1 MFKKGLLAGLAL
13 CLSVAFTAEAQVRPR
28 LSISHYQVYV
38 QSPLNFQQMQ
48 SYMAWLKKNDYDIAG
63 VKWQEGKIEVITDQA
78 GIDRLTQYRVPFVVK
93 TTHTPG
99 VESTDKLDPRYLNPQ
114 KVEEKLKKIAAQYPN
129 DTRLE
134 TIGKSNQGRPIYAL
148 LLSKAAKR
156 NDSSY
161 FNKPTL
167 VIDGMHHARE
177 VMTSEIVMDVADVI
191 LSVKRSNSQ
200 WNQLLDAWNIWIVPM
215 LNVDGNNIVWTS
227 DTWWRKNARANG
239 SNVHGVDLNRNYSF
253 AWNACSGSSGSP
265 SSDTYRGASAGSE
278 PETQALMKLGYMT
291 YPTAS
296 LSYHSYSE
304 LVLYPYGCQGAF
316 TGENALHQKIGGE
329 LAQMLPSDSNKGTY
343 TAGTPWKLLYSVD
356 GDSMGFMHGEFGAL
370 AFTFEV
376 NQSFQPDYAVRE
388 PTLVKHRKAWSYF
401 IQRMSQN
408 MLSLKVVS
416 AARFQPLEAT
426 ITISGIIK
434 NKGEKPMKTNAAGNF
449 FKVLDPGNY
458 TLDIKLADGRTKQIQ
473 VQMSGQPQTQVVSF

>member
-1 MFKKGLLAGLAL
+1 
-13 CLSVAFTAEAQVRPR
+13 
-28 LSISHYQVYV
+28 
-38 QSPLNFQQMQ
+38 
-48 SYMAWLKKNDYDIAG
+48 
-63 VKWQEGKIEVITDQA
+63 
-78 GIDRLTQYRVPFVVK
+78 
-93 TTHTPG
+93 
-99 VESTDKLDPRYLNPQ
+99 
-114 KVEEKLKKIAAQYPN
+114 
-129 DTRLE
+129 
-134 TIGKSNQGRPIYAL
+134 
-148 LLSKAAKR
+148 
-156 NDSSY
+156 
-161 FNKPTL
+161 
-167 VIDGMHHARE
+167 
-177 VMTSEIVMDVADVI
+177 
-191 LSVKRSNSQ
+191 
-200 WNQLLDAWNIWIVPM
+200 
-215 LNVDGNNIVWTS
+215 
-227 DTWWRKNARANG
+227 
-239 SNVHGVDLNRNYSF
+239 
-253 AWNACSGSSGSP
+253 
-265 SSDTYRGASAGSE
+265 
-278 PETQALMKLGYMT
+278 MKLGYMT

-370 AFTFEV
+370 AFTLEV

-449 FKVLDPGNY
+449 FKVLDPGSY
-458 TLDIKLADGRTKQIQ
+458 TLDVKLADGRAKQIQ
-473 VQMSGQPQTQVVSF
+473 VQMAGQPQTQVVSF